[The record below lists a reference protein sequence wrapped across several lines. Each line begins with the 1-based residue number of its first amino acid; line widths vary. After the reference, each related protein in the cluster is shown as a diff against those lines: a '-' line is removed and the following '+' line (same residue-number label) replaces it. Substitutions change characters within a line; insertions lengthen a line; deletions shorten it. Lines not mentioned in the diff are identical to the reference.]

1 MSINSFVES
10 IDKTQ
15 ANEPDKN
22 SKIIGIN
29 NSNDDMTKII
39 KKEKSKILKNKI
51 IEGNNNTLVD
61 IPEEKIKIT
70 FPECTYFDYLIKI

>member
-1 MSINSFVES
+1 
-10 IDKTQ
+10 
-15 ANEPDKN
+15 
-22 SKIIGIN
+22 
-29 NSNDDMTKII
+29 MTKII

-51 IEGNNNTLVD
+51 IEGSNSTLVD

>member
-1 MSINSFVES
+1 MSINSLVES

-29 NSNDDMTKII
+29 N
-39 KKEKSKILKNKI
+39 ILKNKI
-51 IEGNNNTLVD
+51 IEGSNSTLVD